1 MLGALELSPSA
12 PPLLLLSS
20 LTASRPHLS
29 DYANSKFEGEQLL
42 HGKPELPWTIIRPS
56 AVYGPG
62 DKEMLPLLKMIRRG
76 LLVQT
81 GPREQRLSLLH
92 VDDLVDAIISWL
104 PASQQCLHRTYSI
117 DDGTAGGYSWDAIG
131 DAVSDSNYRILKL
144 PRLLLN
150 LTARANLTLSSLFS
164 YMPMLT
170 PGKVDELTE
179 PEWLCDNS
187 DFTLASGWKPGLDL
201 RKGAQQLFA
210 ETGRSSAH

>member
-1 MLGALELSPSA
+1 M
-12 PPLLLLSS
+12 LLLSS
-20 LTASRPHLS
+20 LVASRPHLS
-29 DYANSKFEGEQLL
+29 DYANSKSEGEQLL

-104 PASQQCLHRTYSI
+104 PASQQCLHQTYSV

-131 DAVSDSNYRILKL
+131 DAVSDGNYRILKL

-150 LTARANLTLSSLFS
+150 MIARANLAMSSLFS

-179 PEWLCDNS
+179 LEWLCDNN

-201 RKGAQQLFA
+201 RMGAQQLFR
-210 ETGRSSAH
+210 ENGRFPAH